1 MNTDITDITDIT
13 DVVGDV
19 AEFRDEVRTWLAEH
33 LVGEFAAHRGVGSP
47 TDDTAWDVR
56 VAWERELS
64 QGNWLGLTWP
74 TEYGGRGAGLAEEI
88 VFEYEYAAA
97 AAPARVNT
105 QALELLG
112 PTLLAFG
119 SEEQKQRFL
128 PKILA
133 VEEMWGQG
141 FSEPGA
147 GSDLAAVRTKA
158 QFDGD
163 SWHLDGQ
170 KVWTTFGQHADWL
183 YVLCRTDPDATL
195 RHHGLSLLLV
205 DVNQPGVDVRPIEN
219 LAGTAEFSECFF
231 NDALIGPDMVVGG
244 VGNGWK
250 VVMTTLSMERGSA
263 LMPMQLA
270 MQREISD
277 LIAGARES
285 GAIDDPL
292 VRQRLVDAYIGVQ
305 LMRSTNLRVVMD
317 LMGHSGGAPGVSTA
331 AAAATTKLFASV
343 HHQRMGELA
352 IDLLGPEALYTTGS
366 DRVSEARKLFLLS
379 RAETI
384 YGGTSEIQR
393 NIIAERLLGLPR

>member
-1 MNTDITDITDIT
+1 MDIDIAPGHSD
-13 DVVGDV
+13 
-19 AEFRDEVRTWLAEH
+19 FRQEVRTWLAEH
-33 LVGEFAAHRGVGSP
+33 LVGEFARHRGIGSP

-64 QGNWLGLTWP
+64 AGNWLGLSWP
-74 TEYGGRGAGLAEEI
+74 REYGGRGAGLAEEI
-88 VFEYEYAAA
+88 IFEYEYARA

-119 SEEQKQRFL
+119 TDEQKRRFL

-158 QFDGD
+158 VLDGD
-163 SWHLDGQ
+163 VWHIDGQ
-170 KVWTTFGQHADWL
+170 KVWTTFGHHADWL
-183 YVLCRTDPDATL
+183 YVLCRTEPDSSL
-195 RHHGLSLLLV
+195 RHKGLSLLLV
-205 DVNQPGVDVRPIEN
+205 AVDQPGVDVRPIEN
-219 LAGTAEFSECFF
+219 LCRSTEFSECFF
-231 NDALIGPDMVVGG
+231 NDARSAADMVVGG

-250 VVMTTLSMERGSA
+250 VVMTTLGMERGSA

-270 MQREISD
+270 MHREVTD
-277 LIAGARES
+277 LIDAAKRS
-285 GAIDDPL
+285 GAADDPW
-292 VRQRLVDAYIGVQ
+292 VRQRLVDAYIGVNV
-305 LMRSTNLRVVMD
+305 MRSSNLRVVAD
-317 LMGHSGGAPGVSTA
+317 LLDEEVAQPGKATA
-331 AAAATTKLFASV
+331 AVATCGKLFASV

-352 IDLLGPEALYTTGS
+352 MDVLGEHALYDGAAGAAQ
-366 DRVSEARKLFLLS
+366 ARKLFLLS

-393 NIIAERLLGLPR
+393 NIISERILGLPRS